1 MKMPTAA
8 EKRSMDS
15 VRPNLAT
22 IKPSPAKEIDV
33 LTQASSVRLLASKSR
48 ILALSSASMASLLR
62 GGLAHM
68 RHITARLRASFPG
81 RPRTEPQGRMRQATD
96 EIEADMNASL
106 QAVLSD
112 SERLL
117 VAETEKA
124 QLGSLDEDA
133 AVELHTRIRRA
144 RNKYV
149 GLYRR
154 SASAKVAEKG
164 GRGKARPENKR
175 AAMKA
180 EAFEDAL
187 ARVSRRVAALARQS
201 AARLRRERL
210 DAARASKT
218 GSVPSAPRPPASP
231 KKAAAAQVPDRA
243 SPTPD
248 LQKRRA
254 TTRAIGARRQA
265 KKDSR

>member
-1 MKMPTAA
+1 
-8 EKRSMDS
+8 
-15 VRPNLAT
+15 
-22 IKPSPAKEIDV
+22 
-33 LTQASSVRLLASKSR
+33 
-48 ILALSSASMASLLR
+48 
-62 GGLAHM
+62 
-68 RHITARLRASFPG
+68 
-81 RPRTEPQGRMRQATD
+81 MRQATD

-154 SASAKVAEKG
+154 GASAKVAEKG

-254 TTRAIGARRQA
+254 TTRAMGARRQA